1 MDIASHI
8 NRLEAKAKE
17 FRTIRAI
24 KKKWASDSQEL
35 PLTADHWELYV
46 IIHKLCL
53 KELGEFP
60 NLINCRDFNDRIQWL
75 KLFDQ
80 DAEIVRCSDKILVR
94 DYVRE
99 RVGGHVLVN
108 LYQVQ
113 EQFDKIEFDALPNA
127 FVIKTNH
134 DSGTVILVRD
144 KASLDRSA
152 ARRRIE
158 NSLRRAYGWTNGEWA
173 YSYIQP
179 KILIEEFIDPE
190 LDTPPADFKFYC
202 VEGKVKFCHYIYDR
216 GLDTKE
222 QTIDIDGN
230 DLATELYP
238 SFKLGN
244 DFKKPALWSN
254 MVVLA
259 ERLSAGFKCVRV
271 DMYLTGNQIYVGE
284 MTFWPMAGLYKG
296 EGQKRM
302 GAFLDFDRTTF
313 KPLVAPLLEKL
324 RSRISIFPQAQ

>member
-1 MDIASHI
+1 MDIAFHI
-8 NRLEAKAKE
+8 NNLKTK
-17 FRTIRAI
+17 IRDFQTHQAI
-24 KKKWASDSQEL
+24 KKKWMSDSQVL
-35 PLTADHWELYV
+35 PLSPDHWELYV
-46 IIHKLCL
+46 IIHKRCF

-60 NLINCRDFNDRIQWL
+60 NLVNCRDFNDRIQWL

-80 DAEIVRCSDKILVR
+80 DEEIVRCSDKILVR
-94 DYVRE
+94 EYVRE
-99 RVGGHVLVN
+99 RVGEHVLVD
-108 LYQVQ
+108 LYQVHDH
-113 EQFDKIEFDALPNA
+113 FDEIKFDALPNA

-144 KASLDRSA
+144 KASLDISA

-158 NSLRRAYGWTNGEWA
+158 SSLRRAYGWANGEWA

-190 LDTPPADFKFYC
+190 SSTPPADYKFYC
-202 VEGKVKFCHYIYDR
+202 VDGKVKFCHYIYDR

-244 DFKKPALWSN
+244 NFKKPALWSK
-254 MVVLA
+254 MVILA
-259 ERLSAGFKCVRV
+259 EILGAGFKCVRV
-271 DMYLTGNQIYVGE
+271 DMYLTSDKIYVGE
-284 MTFWPMAGLYKG
+284 MTFWPMAGHYKG
-296 EGQKRM
+296 EGQKM
-302 GAFLDFDRTTF
+302 LGKYLDFDRNSF
-313 KPLVAPLLEKL
+313 KPFLIPALELK
-324 RSRISIFPQAQ
+324 RSRFEIFKHN